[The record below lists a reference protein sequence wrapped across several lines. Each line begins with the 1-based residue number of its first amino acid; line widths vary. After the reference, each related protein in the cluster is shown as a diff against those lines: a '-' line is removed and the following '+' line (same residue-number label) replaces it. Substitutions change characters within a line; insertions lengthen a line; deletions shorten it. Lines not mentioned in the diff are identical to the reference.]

1 MNNTTFKPIPLA
13 ILMLLAGISASAYDF
28 QSDGL
33 CYDIRSE
40 EDRTVE
46 VTYKY
51 HYQDSKNYVSGDIEI
66 PRKVVYKSKTYTV
79 TALGGGAFSDCSG
92 LTSVTIPNSVTRI
105 GEYTFDGCSGLTSLT
120 IPNSVTYI
128 SYYAFWGC
136 SGLTSVTIPI
146 SVTYIGNNAF
156 SDCSR
161 LGNIT
166 VDPGNANY
174 SSIDGILF
182 NKDATS
188 LICCPGAKT
197 TVTIPNSVTSIGD
210 RAFFDCSN
218 LEAIYVQS
226 QVPIECA
233 PEFPDNVIKE
243 AVLYVPTGTLA
254 AYKIVDPWRNFWNIE
269 EMDFSSV
276 EETAAYG
283 KEPQI
288 SVVNGIIRIGNTE
301 GNPLVEV
308 FDISG
313 KNVFRGN
320 DTTVPGLAN
329 GIYIVKVGANVVKVQ
344 L

>member
-79 TALGGGAFSDCSG
+79 TALGGGAFSD
-92 LTSVTIPNSVTRI
+92 
-105 GEYTFDGCSGLTSLT
+105 
-120 IPNSVTYI
+120 
-128 SYYAFWGC
+128 C

>member
-66 PRKVVYKSKTYTV
+66 PRKVVYKSKTY
-79 TALGGGAFSDCSG
+79 
-92 LTSVTIPNSVTRI
+92 SVTRI

>member
-92 LTSVTIPNSVTRI
+92 LTSVTIPNSVT
-105 GEYTFDGCSGLTSLT
+105 
-120 IPNSVTYI
+120 
-128 SYYAFWGC
+128 
-136 SGLTSVTIPI
+136 
-146 SVTYIGNNAF
+146 YIGNNAF

-197 TVTIPNSVTSIGD
+197 TVTIPNSVTSIGYSAFWGCSGLTSLTIPNSVTSIGD

>member
-92 LTSVTIPNSVTRI
+92 LTS
-105 GEYTFDGCSGLTSLT
+105 LT

-136 SGLTSVTIPI
+136 SGLTS
-146 SVTYIGNNAF
+146 
-156 SDCSR
+156 
-161 LGNIT
+161 L
-166 VDPGNANY
+166 
-174 SSIDGILF
+174 
-182 NKDATS
+182 
-188 LICCPGAKT
+188 
-197 TVTIPNSVTSIGD
+197 TIPNSVTSIGD

>member
-1 MNNTTFKPIPLA
+1 M
-13 ILMLLAGISASAYDF
+13 
-28 QSDGL
+28 
-33 CYDIRSE
+33 
-40 EDRTVE
+40 
-46 VTYKY
+46 
-51 HYQDSKNYVSGDIEI
+51 
-66 PRKVVYKSKTYTV
+66 YKSKTYTV
-79 TALGGGAFSDCSG
+79 TALGGG
-92 LTSVTIPNSVTRI
+92 
-105 GEYTFDGCSGLTSLT
+105 
-120 IPNSVTYI
+120 
-128 SYYAFWGC
+128 
-136 SGLTSVTIPI
+136 
-146 SVTYIGNNAF
+146 AF

>member
-92 LTSVTIPNSVTRI
+92 LTSVTIP
-105 GEYTFDGCSGLTSLT
+105 
-120 IPNSVTYI
+120 
-128 SYYAFWGC
+128 
-136 SGLTSVTIPI
+136 I

-197 TVTIPNSVTSIGD
+197 TVTIPNSVTSIGYSAFWGCSGLTSLTIPNSVTSIGD

-283 KEPQI
+283 KVRHFGQKRL
-288 SVVNGIIRIGNTE
+288 SR
-301 GNPLVEV
+301 
-308 FDISG
+308 
-313 KNVFRGN
+313 
-320 DTTVPGLAN
+320 
-329 GIYIVKVGANVVKVQ
+329 
-344 L
+344 